1 MNKTLTINI
10 SGIIFNIEEDAYEK
24 LKNYISQIKS
34 HFVNDS
40 GCDEI
45 MADIEARIAEMLQAK
60 SNQNKQVL
68 IISDIDSIINTMG
81 RPEEFDD
88 NSSNRSNNYKSSFS
102 EGNNYTGYK
111 KKSIQKRRGQSCGW
125 CMQRHFYVF

>member
-68 IISDIDSIINTMG
+68 LIQWADPKNLMTIPATVQTTINQVFLKGIITLVI
-81 RPEEFDD
+81 R
-88 NSSNRSNNYKSSFS
+88 
-102 EGNNYTGYK
+102 K
-111 KKSIQKRRGQSCGW
+111 KECTETARTKLWVAYAAAFLCILTLT
-125 CMQRHFYVF
+125 HFG